1 MTTSLFAMRVMKSS
15 GLLSYMPA
23 SGEPQIQGHGM
34 PCPYLRIRRDRT
46 INKGSARPKRFNEPP
61 RGGHRVLLYCLV
73 GDDGVVY
80 SRLAKRGEPL
90 LATGDWP
97 HENNLVYH
105 AILNTRGSPCL
116 VTL

>member
-1 MTTSLFAMRVMKSS
+1 MK
-15 GLLSYMPA
+15 P
-23 SGEPQIQGHGM
+23 
-34 PCPYLRIRRDRT
+34 IRWTPHALQNFVDREIERLEADRT
-46 INKGSARPKRFNEPP
+46 LLQGQAPSRVRSMVDGLAKGSARPKRFNEPP

-97 HENNLVYH
+97 HEKDLVYH
-105 AILNTRGSPCL
+105 AI
-116 VTL
+116 